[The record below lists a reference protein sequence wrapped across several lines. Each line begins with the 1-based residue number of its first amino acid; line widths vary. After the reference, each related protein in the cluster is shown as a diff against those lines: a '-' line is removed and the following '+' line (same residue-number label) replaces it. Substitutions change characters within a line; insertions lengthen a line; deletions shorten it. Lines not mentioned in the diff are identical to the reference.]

1 MTKDAVFLNRRNS
14 HSRKS
19 HSGIFHNMLSHAP
32 VTQTDSMYF
41 YVLQV
46 NLWEC
51 VNFWQYK
58 YLNKTWSNLTGN
70 TNTVSREVRAPE
82 RECAYEFFR
91 FKLEVP
97 QHSNKYL

>member
-1 MTKDAVFLNRRNS
+1 MSVITV
-14 HSRKS
+14 
-19 HSGIFHNMLSHAP
+19 LSHAP

-41 YVLQV
+41 YVFQV

-70 TNTVSREVRAPE
+70 TNTVFSII
-82 RECAYEFFR
+82 
-91 FKLEVP
+91 LL
-97 QHSNKYL
+97 SNYKNQVKIKHVLTNW